1 MLYAG
6 LDLSRKRLD
15 FHLLDAKGATV
26 ALGAA
31 PPDADG
37 LRGLSQRL
45 ERHGEPIRAAIE
57 SMNGARFVHDRLEL
71 AGWLVEIADAQK
83 VKGLA
88 PLACKTDRIDAWVL
102 AELARRDLVPAIW
115 LPDPLVRAERERARW
130 RLHLV
135 RHRSSLK
142 QRVHAVLLTHG
153 KPCPVSDL
161 SGVRGRQL
169 LARLDLPEPWQ
180 GTIEA
185 SLRLIDALDREIGEC
200 ERELRRLGADH
211 RYVPLLC
218 TVPGISWVLAYTIA
232 AELGDISRFPSP
244 RKLAGYSG
252 LCPRV
257 YQSGERDLRGP
268 LAKQGP
274 RYLRWALVEA
284 ATHACTHPIYRS
296 RYQQT
301 KARIGKQRGA
311 KVAQVDLARRLAEA
325 IWHMLTRNQPFAPF
339 SAPVDA
345 GSLPLPPSEL
355 YVIDADGS
363 GRNRVAHCDHPPS
376 VASIRRGEELGCIVR
391 AFSWSPDGK
400 RLAFVQ
406 GTWAAA

>member
-15 FHLLDAKGATV
+15 FHLLDGEGATV
-26 ALGAA
+26 EVGAA

-37 LRGLSQRL
+37 LFQLSERVA
-45 ERHGEPIRAAIE
+45 RHGAPISAAIE

-71 AGWLVEIADAQK
+71 QGWQVEIADAQK
-83 VKGLA
+83 AKGLA

-115 LPDPLVRAERERARW
+115 LPDLRVRAERERARW

-153 KPCPVSDL
+153 KPCPVADL
-161 SGVRGRQL
+161 FGVRGRKL
-169 LARLDLPEPWQ
+169 LAELGLPEPWQ
-180 GTIEA
+180 QTIQA
-185 SLRLIDALDREIGEC
+185 SLRLIDELEREIAGC
-200 ERELRRLGADH
+200 ERELQRLGADH
-211 RYVPLLC
+211 RYVPLLL
-218 TVPGISWVLAYTIA
+218 TVPGIGWVLAYTIA
-232 AELGDISRFPSP
+232 AELGDINRFPTP

-257 YQSGERDLRGP
+257 YQSGERDHRGP
-268 LAKQGP
+268 LSKQGP

-284 ATHACTHPIYRS
+284 ATHACMHPAYKD
-296 RYQQT
+296 RYQTT

-311 KVAQVDLARRLAEA
+311 KAAQVDLARRLAEA
-325 IWHMLTRNQPFAPF
+325 IWHMLTRDEAFAPKG
-339 SAPVDA
+339 ATD
-345 GSLPLPPSEL
+345 PL
-355 YVIDADGS
+355 
-363 GRNRVAHCDHPPS
+363 
-376 VASIRRGEELGCIVR
+376 
-391 AFSWSPDGK
+391 
-400 RLAFVQ
+400 
-406 GTWAAA
+406 AA